1 MGRKN
6 KPSKPEEA
14 EEAPAKEAPAEEAPA
29 KYQSLTRFS
38 LHDKSYC
45 KGQSIPAAEFTTQEL
60 QNLIK
65 NKIVECIVLL
75 PR

>member
-6 KPSKPEEA
+6 KLNKPEEA
-14 EEAPAKEAPAEEAPA
+14 EEAPAEEAPA
-29 KYQSLTRFS
+29 KYRSLTRFS